1 MQWNRREAMH
11 PARRPLSPRQQCERG
26 SQNILVQLTAPPVAI
41 PFASVGEAHVEKEGR
56 ADKGLTINSGRTVL
70 RRILSLQQESWFQD
84 TGMVWW
90 LEWRVVK
97 EL

>member
-41 PFASVGEAHVEKEGR
+41 PFASVGEAQ
-56 ADKGLTINSGRTVL
+56 TINSGRTVL